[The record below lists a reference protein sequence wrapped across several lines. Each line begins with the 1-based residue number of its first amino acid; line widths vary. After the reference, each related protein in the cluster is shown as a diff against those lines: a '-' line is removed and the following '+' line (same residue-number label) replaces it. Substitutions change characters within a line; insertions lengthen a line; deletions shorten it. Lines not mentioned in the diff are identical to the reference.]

1 MKAEMIC
8 GPEGL
13 KGLLIPMIQADIPA
27 GIPEQQFD
35 PIVSRTALFAAIV
48 TNPDNTYVLRAKGES
63 MTGAGI
69 DPGDYLVVDRVIHRR
84 ADSIIIADVDGE
96 YTVKRFEQ
104 HEGRLR
110 LVPANPSYQ
119 PISLS
124 EYQSCRAWGVV
135 TFVIKP
141 MYGRPAESS
150 SKPLP
155 PEV

>member
-13 KGLLIPMIQADIPA
+13 KGLLIPMIQA
-27 GIPEQQFD
+27 
-35 PIVSRTALFAAIV
+35 
-48 TNPDNTYVLRAKGES
+48 NPDNTYVLRAKGES

-135 TFVIKP
+135 TFVINPLK
-141 MYGRPAESS
+141 PAEMAGFFV
-150 SKPLP
+150 P
-155 PEV
+155 